1 MTETNPNDA
10 LERLAELSRRAALRA
25 STELERDLSRQRFLA
40 RIDGALEASQPRAAW
55 LRWGVPAAAAL
66 CLAAALLLFWRTPAL
81 TYQVLGAEVSGKYVS
96 APPERPAELRF
107 SDESTLVATAGSRLR
122 VEDTS
127 PLGARVLLERGSTS
141 VKVVH
146 KTSTAWTFA
155 AGPFEVHVTGT
166 RFDLAWDPA
175 RETCD
180 LLLHEGSVEVRGPS
194 GSGPVVVRGGQRFR
208 GDAQQ
213 RTMQVVELEANAA
226 LPPATAAAP
235 VPDSSAAPA
244 APAVVAEQADPAPA
258 VTPSGKAARP
268 EARTPSWSE
277 RIAQGN
283 FKEIVSEAEARGIP
297 TCLSG
302 CSATD
307 LRALSDAARYTG
319 NSALAQRSLTSLR
332 QRFPGAQGTEAA
344 FLLGRLE
351 EQRGAMSTA
360 LTWYDSYLR
369 EAPSGSFAAEA
380 LAGKLRAVKATQGK
394 KAAEP
399 LAREYLRRFPKGVH
413 VRTAREI
420 LGE

>member
-10 LERLAELSRRAALRA
+10 LERLAELERRAALQA
-25 STELERDLSRQRFLA
+25 STEIERDLSRQRFLA
-40 RIDGALEASQPRAAW
+40 RIDGAMEASRPRAQL
-55 LRWGVPAAAAL
+55 LRFGVPAVAAL
-66 CLAAALLLFWRTPAL
+66 CLAAAMLLFWRTPAL
-81 TYQVLGAEVSGKYVS
+81 TFQVNGAELSGKYVS

-122 VEDTS
+122 IEDTS

-180 LLLHEGSVEVRGPS
+180 LVLHEGSVEVRGPT

-213 RTMQVVELEANAA
+213 RTMQVLELEANAA
-226 LPPATAAAP
+226 LPSPTAVKP
-235 VPDSSAAPA
+235 ESSAAPA
-244 APAVVAEQADPAPA
+244 APVVAEQAEPTPA
-258 VTPSGKAARP
+258 VAALGRGSRP
-268 EARTPSWSE
+268 EAKTPSWSE

-283 FKEIVSEAEARGIP
+283 FKEIVSEAEARGVP
-297 TCLSG
+297 ACLSG

-351 EQRGAMSTA
+351 EQRGALSTA

>member
-10 LERLAELSRRAALRA
+10 LERLAELQRRAALQA
-25 STELERDLSRQRFLA
+25 TTEIERELSRQRFLA
-40 RIDGALEASQPRAAW
+40 RIDGALEASRPRVHL
-55 LRWGVPAAAAL
+55 LRWGVPAAAAAL
-66 CLAAALLLFWRTPAL
+66 CIAAALLLFWRPPVL
-81 TYQVLGAEVSGKYVS
+81 TFHVQGAELSGKYVS
-96 APPERPAELRF
+96 APLERSAELRF
-107 SDESTLVATAGSRLR
+107 SDESTLIATAGSRLR

-127 PLGARVLLERGSTS
+127 PLGARILLERGSTS

-166 RFDLAWDPA
+166 RFDLAWDPS

-180 LLLHEGSVEVRGPS
+180 LLLHEGSVEVRGPT

-226 LPPATAAAP
+226 LPPATAAK
-235 VPDSSAAPA
+235 PDNSVAPA
-244 APAVVAEQADPAPA
+244 APAVAEPPEPTPA
-258 VTPSGKAARP
+258 VTASSKAARP
-268 EARTPSWSE
+268 EARAPSWSE

-283 FKEIVSEAEARGIP
+283 FKEIVSEAEGRGIP
-297 TCLSG
+297 SCLSG

-319 NSALAQRSLTSLR
+319 NSALAQRSLSSLR

-351 EQRGAMSTA
+351 EQRGAMATA
-360 LTWYDSYLR
+360 LAWYDSYLR

-394 KAAEP
+394 QAAEP

>member
-10 LERLAELSRRAALRA
+10 LERLAELERRAALQA
-25 STELERDLSRQRFLA
+25 STEVERDLSRQRFLA
-40 RIDGALEASQPRAAW
+40 RIDGELEAARPRAKV
-55 LRWGVPAAAAL
+55 LRFGVPAAAAV
-66 CLAAALLLFWRTPAL
+66 CLAAAMFLFWRTPAL
-81 TYQVLGAEVSGKYVS
+81 TFQVTGAELSGKYVS
-96 APPERPAELRF
+96 APPQRSAELRF

-122 VEDTS
+122 VEDTN

-146 KTSTAWTFA
+146 KASTAWTFA

-166 RFDLAWDPA
+166 RFDLAWDPS

-180 LLLHEGSVEVRGPS
+180 LVLHEGSVEVRGPT
-194 GSGPVVVRGGQRFR
+194 GSGPMVVRGGQRFR
-208 GDAQQ
+208 GDVQQ

-226 LPPATAAAP
+226 LPTVTETTPAPGSSVAP
-235 VPDSSAAPA
+235 TVAEPSEPT
-244 APAVVAEQADPAPA
+244 PAVVA
-258 VTPSGKAARP
+258 SGKAPRP

-283 FKEIVSEAEARGIP
+283 FKEIVSEAEARGVP
-297 TCLSG
+297 SCLSG

-351 EQRGAMSTA
+351 EQRGALPTA

-380 LAGKLRAVKATQGK
+380 LAGKLRTVKATQGK

>member
-10 LERLAELSRRAALRA
+10 LARLAELERRAALQA
-25 STELERDLSRQRFLA
+25 STEVERDLSRQRFLA
-40 RIDGALEASQPRAAW
+40 RIDGALEASQPRAQW
-55 LRWGVPAAAAL
+55 LRWGAAAAAAL
-66 CLAAALLLFWRTPAL
+66 CVAAALLLFWRTPAL
-81 TYQVLGAEVSGKYVS
+81 TFQVQGAELSGKYVS
-96 APPERPAELRF
+96 APPERSAELRF

-127 PLGARVLLERGSTS
+127 PLGARILLERGSTS

-155 AGPFEVHVTGT
+155 AGPFEVRVTGT
-166 RFDLAWDPA
+166 RFDLAWDPS

-180 LLLHEGSVEVRGPS
+180 LVLHEGSVEVRGPT

-213 RTMQVVELEANAA
+213 RTMQVVELEAHAG
-226 LPPATAAAP
+226 LPPVTEAKPAP
-235 VPDSSAAPA
+235 GSSVAPA
-244 APAVVAEQADPAPA
+244 APVAPEQAEPTPAVVA
-258 VTPSGKAARP
+258 SGKATRP
-268 EARTPSWSE
+268 EARAPSWSK
-277 RIAQGN
+277 RIAQGD

-297 TCLSG
+297 GCLSG

-394 KAAEP
+394 QAAEP

-413 VRTAREI
+413 VRTAREV

>member
-10 LERLAELSRRAALRA
+10 LERLAELSRRAALQA
-25 STELERDLSRQRFLA
+25 STQIERELSRQRFLA
-40 RIDGALEASQPRAAW
+40 RIDGAVEVSRPRARL

-66 CLAAALLLFWRTPAL
+66 CLAAALLLFGRAPAL
-81 TYQVLGAEVSGKYVS
+81 TFQVQGAELSGKYVS

-180 LLLHEGSVEVRGPS
+180 LMLHEGSVEVRGPT

-208 GDAQQ
+208 GDAQR
-213 RTMQVVELEANAA
+213 RTMQVLELEANAV
-226 LPPATAAAP
+226 LPPTTSAK
-235 VPDSSAAPA
+235 PDNSAAPA
-244 APAVVAEQADPAPA
+244 TPAVAAQQTESTPA
-258 VTPSGKAARP
+258 VTASGKGARP
-268 EARTPSWSE
+268 EAKTPSWSE
-277 RIAQGN
+277 RIALGN
-283 FKEIVSEAEARGIP
+283 FNEIVSEAEARGVP
-297 TCLSG
+297 ACLSG

-307 LRALSDAARYTG
+307 LRALADAARYTG

-351 EQRGAMSTA
+351 EQRGAMPTA

>member
-10 LERLAELSRRAALRA
+10 LERLAELSRRAALQA
-25 STELERDLSRQRFLA
+25 STEVERDLSRQRFLA
-40 RIDGALEASQPRAAW
+40 RIDGAMEFPRPRALL
-55 LRWGVPAAAAL
+55 LRLGVPAAAAL
-66 CLAAALLLFWRTPAL
+66 CIAAAMLLFWRAPAL
-81 TYQVLGAEVSGKYVS
+81 TFQVRGAELSGKYVS
-96 APPERPAELRF
+96 APPQRTAELHF

-122 VEDTS
+122 VEETN

-146 KTSTAWTFA
+146 KASTAWTFG

-180 LLLHEGSVEVRGPS
+180 LVLHEGSVEVRGPT
-194 GSGPVVVRGGQRFR
+194 GSGPVVVRAGQRFR

-226 LPPATAAAP
+226 LPAVTDTKPAPSVAAVPAP
-235 VPDSSAAPA
+235 
-244 APAVVAEQADPAPA
+244 VVAEAEPTPALESSSK
-258 VTPSGKAARP
+258 VARP
-268 EARTPSWSE
+268 EARAPSWSD
-277 RIAQGN
+277 RMAQGN

-297 TCLSG
+297 SCLTG

-351 EQRGAMSTA
+351 EQRGALAPA

-380 LAGKLRAVKATQGK
+380 LAGKLRAVKASQGK